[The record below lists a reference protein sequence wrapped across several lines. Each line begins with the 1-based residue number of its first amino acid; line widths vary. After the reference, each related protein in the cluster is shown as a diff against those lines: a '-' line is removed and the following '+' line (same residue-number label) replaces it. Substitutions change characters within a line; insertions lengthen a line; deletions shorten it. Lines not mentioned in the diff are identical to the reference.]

1 MARILLGSV
10 KPIGFPGYDG
20 SARVDV
26 LVNDGRI
33 EQVGFDLETDDAEI
47 REMANAYLSPAW
59 IDIHT
64 HVYYGG
70 SDIALRPE
78 TIGVATGAP
87 ILVDAGSAGEG
98 HFNGLVEYVIDRARE
113 QIVPFLNVGSIGL
126 VATNRVPEVRLLQ
139 DIDIERTLAT
149 IEKYKPLIAGL
160 KVRLC
165 SIIQAESDLL
175 PLKLA
180 KKLSRY
186 AKLPLMTHIG
196 RPLPLVEEV
205 LDRLDPGDICT
216 HCFQGKPA
224 SSVVDDDR
232 AFAALFSARDRGVV
246 LDIGHG
252 SASFSYRVARE
263 CMDKGIFPTVI
274 GSDLHTGN
282 IDGPVWD
289 LSVVL
294 SKLLCLGMSLEDT
307 IAGATSSARTALR
320 MEPAMLEPGA
330 PADFTLF
337 ETEDCDLTLPDSLGD
352 TLTLTTRIL
361 PKAVLWRGE
370 LTPAASRLPVDAQ
383 AGHHAGGTT

>member
-1 MARILLGSV
+1 MARILLGNV

-20 SARVDV
+20 SSRVDV
-26 LVNDGRI
+26 LVDGGRI
-33 EQVGFDLETDDAEI
+33 ERVGYDLETDNAEI

-64 HVYYGG
+64 HVYHGG

-78 TIGVATGAP
+78 TIGAATGTP

-98 HFNGLVEYVIDRARE
+98 HFNGFVEYVIERARE

-126 VATNRVPEVRLLQ
+126 VATNHVPEVRLMQ

-205 LDRLDPGDICT
+205 LDRLDAGDICT

-232 AFAALFSARDRGVV
+232 AFAALVAARDRGVV

-263 CMDKGIFPTVI
+263 CMDRGVFPTVI

-282 IDGPVWD
+282 IEGPVWD

-294 SKLLCLGMSLEDT
+294 SKLLALGMD
-307 IAGATSSARTALR
+307 IRDVVAGATWASRAALR
-320 MEPAMLEPGA
+320 MQPALLEAGE

-337 ETEDCDLTLPDSLGD
+337 DIAECALSLPDSLGD
-352 TLTLTTRIL
+352 SLTLSKRIL

-370 LTPAASRLPVDAQ
+370 LVPAASRLPVDAQ
-383 AGHHAGGTT
+383 AHHAGGTT